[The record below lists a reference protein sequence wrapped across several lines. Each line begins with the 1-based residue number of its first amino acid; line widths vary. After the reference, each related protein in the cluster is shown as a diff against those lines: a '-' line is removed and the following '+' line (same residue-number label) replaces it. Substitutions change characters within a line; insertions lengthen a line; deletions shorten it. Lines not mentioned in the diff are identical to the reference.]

1 MQISNEQLF
10 NFLKK
15 PRSFIEIAKK
25 FNIFF
30 KENLQLT
37 SFLTH
42 LVESNLIF
50 KNNKGLYF
58 CLNILSSHIGIF
70 RATQKGYGFVE
81 LKESSDSVF
90 IPAKFTASAHDQDEV
105 KINVYQDEIKRDK
118 TYGVVTKIITRKLK
132 FLIGKVIKN
141 GDYFDFQPYNSL
153 KNEVFFRWVSTKD
166 LILNEYVKV
175 EIVEYSKNILK
186 IALVKNIANE
196 KDKFWYLQVPLV
208 ESGVEINFP
217 TDVEQELAQ
226 IPDSIAK
233 IDTDRVDLRSNTIVT
248 IDGDDTKDFD
258 DAISVEK
265 LANNNYKL
273 GVHIADVSYYVKED
287 TFLDEDAATR
297 GTSIYL
303 PNMVIPML
311 PEKLS
316 NGICSLNPNVDR
328 YTITMEAEIDSQGN
342 NVDVKIYPSV
352 INSKARLTYNQVN
365 KYYKNE
371 ENNFT
376 NEVKTLLDN
385 ALELAKI
392 LRKYKENQGYVNLDI
407 EETKVILDEEGYT
420 KALEVKKTGI
430 SEALIEDFMVRANE
444 NVSEYLAK
452 KKFPLIYRIHD
463 KPDVERIEEFNR
475 VLKSL
480 GVNVVIPYQLSSK
493 SFADAV
499 EKIKEQRL
507 DNFIKIMI
515 LRTMQKAVYS
525 PINHGHFGLASEY
538 YSHFTSPIRRYP
550 DLLLHRI
557 IRHFLFENKKDVL
570 HFERI
575 LELQSK
581 TTSELEQ
588 RAQTLERKIVS
599 IKKTEFFSTKI
610 GEKFNGQITSIKKF
624 GFFVELENN
633 VDVLVHISDLQTN
646 EKEEF
651 VLSDDG
657 FTLANK
663 FYKYQLGQ
671 HIQIEILNID
681 IPFGKISAKVVL
693 NEQTNNK

>member
-1 MQISNEQLF
+1 MQINNEQLF
-10 NFLKK
+10 AFLKQPK
-15 PRSFIEIAKK
+15 SFIEIARK
-25 FNIFF
+25 FNITFN
-30 KENLQLT
+30 ENAQL
-37 SFLTH
+37 SSYLSH
-42 LVESNLIF
+42 LLESHLIF
-50 KNNKGLYF
+50 KNHKGLYF
-58 CLNILSSHIGIF
+58 SPKILSSHIGVF
-70 RATQKGYGFVE
+70 HSTQKGFGFVE
-81 LKESSDSVF
+81 LKDHQNSVF
-90 IPAKFTASAHDQDEV
+90 IPAKFTSSAQDYDEV
-105 KINVYQDEIKRDK
+105 KINVFQDELKPDK
-118 TYGVVTKIITRKLK
+118 TYGVVTKVISRKLK

-141 GDYFDFQPYNSL
+141 GDYFDFEPYNSF
-153 KNEVFFRWVSTKD
+153 KNEVFFRWVSTKN
-166 LILNEYVKV
+166 LVLGEFVKV
-175 EIVEYSKNILK
+175 EILEYQKKFLK
-186 IALVKNIANE
+186 IALVQNIANE
-196 KDKFWYLQVPLV
+196 NEKFWYLKVPIV
-208 ESGVEINFP
+208 DSGVE
-217 TDVEQELAQ
+217 VEFNSNIEEELKQ
-226 IPDSIAK
+226 IPDAIET
-233 IDTDRVDLRSNTIVT
+233 IEPNRVDLRSSTIVT

-265 LANNNYKL
+265 LENNNYKL

-287 TFLDEDAATR
+287 TFLDDEAATR

-316 NGICSLNPNVDR
+316 NGICSLNPNLDR
-328 YTITMEAEIDSQGN
+328 YTITMEAEIDKYGN
-342 NVDVKIYPSV
+342 NLSVKIYPSV
-352 INSKARLTYNQVN
+352 INSKVRLTYNQVN
-365 KYYKNE
+365 KYY
-371 ENNFT
+371 ENQEISFT
-376 NEVKTLLDN
+376 NEVKLLLDD

-392 LRKYKENQGYVNLDI
+392 LRKYKENQGYVNLEI

-420 KALEVKKTGI
+420 KDLQIKKSGI

-444 NVSEYLAK
+444 NVSEFLAK
-452 KKFPLIYRIHD
+452 RKFPVIYRIHD
-463 KPDVERIEEFNR
+463 KPDIERIEEFNG

-480 GVNVVIPYQLSSK
+480 GVNVVIPYQLDSK

-525 PINHGHFGLASEY
+525 PVNHGHFGLASKF

-557 IRHFLFENKKDVL
+557 IRHFLFEHKKDLL

-575 LELQSK
+575 LEFQSK
-581 TTSELEQ
+581 STSELEQ
-588 RAQTLERKIVS
+588 RAQTLERKVVS
-599 IKKTEFFSTKI
+599 IKKTEYFSSRI
-610 GEKFNGQITSIKKF
+610 GQKYRGQITSIKKF

-646 EKEEF
+646 EQEEF
-651 VLSDDG
+651 ILSDDS

-671 HIQIEILNID
+671 FVEIEILSID

-693 NEQTNNK
+693 KN